1 MLGKDMHKSGEVR
14 VPEMG
19 GIAIVVGFTGAAFL
33 GIFLQLFFNLQ
44 FHLSYILAALLT
56 ITIVAIIGIFDD
68 LFDMSQHVKAFLP
81 LAAAMPL
88 VAIAVSRGVN
98 TIFIPFIGV
107 VDFGLLYPFLLVPV
121 AVAVCSNL
129 TNMMAGFNGLEAGM
143 GLIIFSTLALVAL
156 SHAQIEMAFISAC
169 MMGALTGFLLFN
181 WYPAKV
187 FIGDVGTLSIGAAL
201 AAAVILSDYKAAGAI
216 LVIPYVVDFFIKL
229 ANKFPKSFAEY
240 RNGKLYTPR
249 GQVKG
254 LNHLILNLFG
264 GLSEKQLV
272 YVFFGI
278 ELVFSA
284 IVLALY
290 TNIM

>member
-1 MLGKDMHKSGEVR
+1 MVGHDMHKPGHVE

-19 GIAIVVGFTGAAFL
+19 GIAIVVGFTGAAFF
-33 GIFLQLFFNLQ
+33 GIFLQVIFHFQ
-44 FHLSYILAALLT
+44 FHLAYILAALLT
-56 ITIVAIIGIFDD
+56 IAIVAIIGIFDD
-68 LFDMSQHVKAFLP
+68 LFELSQRVKAFLP

-98 TIFIPFIGV
+98 TIYLPFFGL

-129 TNMMAGFNGLEAGM
+129 TNMMAGFNGLEAGL
-143 GLIIFSTLALVAL
+143 GLIIFATLTLVAL
-156 SHAQIEMAFISAC
+156 SHSQIEMAFISAC
-169 MMGALTGFLLFN
+169 MMGALAGFLLFN

-216 LVIPYVVDFFIKL
+216 LVIPYVADFFIKL
-229 ANKFPKSFAEY
+229 ANRFPKSFAEY
-240 RNGKLYTPR
+240 KDGKLYAPR
-249 GQVKG
+249 GKIKG
-254 LNHLILNLFG
+254 LNHLLLNAFG

-272 YVFFGI
+272 YAFFGI
-278 ELVFSA
+278 EIIFSA

-290 TNIM
+290 MQV